1 LTCPLYS
8 PIPLSVPFV
17 VFIGQ
22 SNRKRSTA
30 EKKNPMSQRTWFITG
45 ISSGFGRHMARQ
57 LLERGD
63 RVAGT
68 VRKLEAVDDLKMQYG
83 DHLWLAPLDLTDTP
97 AIHRVVNE
105 AFAAFSHI
113 DVIVNNAGY
122 GLLGA
127 AEELSD
133 EQIIHQI
140 NTNLIGSIQV
150 VRAALPHLRG
160 QGGGRILQLS
170 SMGGQIAF
178 PGMSIYHTTKWA
190 IEGFFESTAQDIA
203 PFNIQIT
210 LVEPG
215 GARTGFFA
223 SNSAVYGAALAEYAN
238 TPAGAAR
245 GRIAGGAYLPPGD
258 PAKMVRAIIVSI
270 DEEKAPKRLVLGSD
284 AYTMIHEALTERLA
298 ALEAQKSLAFSTDF
312 IASSAD

>member
-1 LTCPLYS
+1 
-8 PIPLSVPFV
+8 
-17 VFIGQ
+17 
-22 SNRKRSTA
+22 
-30 EKKNPMSQRTWFITG
+30 
-45 ISSGFGRHMARQ
+45 
-57 LLERGD
+57 
-63 RVAGT
+63 
-68 VRKLEAVDDLKMQYG
+68 
-83 DHLWLAPLDLTDTP
+83 
-97 AIHRVVNE
+97 
-105 AFAAFSHI
+105 
-113 DVIVNNAGY
+113 
-122 GLLGA
+122 
-127 AEELSD
+127 
-133 EQIIHQI
+133 
-140 NTNLIGSIQV
+140 V

-258 PAKMVRAIIVSI
+258 PAKMVRAIIASI